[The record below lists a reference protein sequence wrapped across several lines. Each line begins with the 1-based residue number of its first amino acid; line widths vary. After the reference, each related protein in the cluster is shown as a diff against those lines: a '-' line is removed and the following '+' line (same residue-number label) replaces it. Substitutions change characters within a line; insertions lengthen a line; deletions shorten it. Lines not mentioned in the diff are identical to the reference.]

1 MRERG
6 KYCML
11 PALDHPGW
19 TELIT
24 GRKQV
29 QSSKATFN
37 MLVHSNQM
45 SYERDPSPA
54 NVNDLI
60 AKSHAFLSKYE
71 SLFTSEIA
79 RIFL

>member
-1 MRERG
+1 
-6 KYCML
+6 ML
-11 PALDHPGW
+11 PAADHPGW
-19 TELIT
+19 TQLIT
-24 GRKQV
+24 GKKQV